1 MLMALPPPE
10 LERTWLE
17 QLAWEHARICH
28 ERRLHLVPPLIRLS
42 RGMRRLGAWSGEKRE
57 ISLSSAFVARHPW
70 AVVLQIFRHEMAH
83 QLCEEAWHCAGAG
96 HGPEFRRACT
106 ILGVESHFQGAGVDL
121 DDAGLRLA
129 LQSRENPGPQERL
142 HARIRK
148 LLALADSDN
157 EHEAALALTRA
168 RALLT
173 RHRTEAAG
181 GVEAPEHFVHESI
194 VTTQQRM
201 PACRSAICSLLLQ
214 YFAVRVVIASTYDQH
229 RNRRVRTVE
238 LLGRAQDV
246 AVAKH
251 CYHFLEERLA
261 TLWQAQRHR
270 FGAGN
275 RRARTS
281 YRLGLVAGFCQTLAK
296 SGDASGTPPNPS
308 SGADSGAERALV
320 PGSARLDRFV
330 EERFPRLRTQRRPG
344 RWVARD
350 AYSAALE
357 EGRRLRMP
365 SALADTGP
373 GVGMLPAPAA
383 PDGNPDRG

>member
-1 MLMALPPPE
+1 MALPPPE
-10 LERTWLE
+10 LERAWLE

-42 RGMRRLGAWSGEKRE
+42 RGMRRLGAWSGGKRE
-57 ISLSSAFVARHPW
+57 ISLSSAFVARQPW
-70 AVVLQIFRHEMAH
+70 AVVLQIFKHEMAH

-106 ILGVESHFQGAGVDL
+106 ILGVEIHFQGAGVDL

-129 LQSRENPGPQERL
+129 LQSREEPGPQERL

-168 RALLT
+168 RTLLT
-173 RHRTEAAG
+173 RHRIETAG
-181 GVEAPEHFVHESI
+181 GVETPERFVHESI
-194 VTTQQRM
+194 VTDQQRM

-246 AVAKH
+246 AVARH
-251 CYHFLEERLA
+251 CYHFLEERLS

-270 FGAGN
+270 FGTGD
-275 RRARTS
+275 RRAQTS

-296 SGDASGTPPNPS
+296 SGGAPDAAPNPPP
-308 SGADSGAERALV
+308 GADSGAARALV
-320 PGSARLDRFV
+320 PGSARLDCFV
-330 EERFPRLRTQRRPG
+330 EERFPRLRAQRRPG
-344 RWVARD
+344 RRVVRD

-373 GVGMLPAPAA
+373 GMGMLPAPAA
-383 PDGNPDRG
+383 PDRNPDRG